1 MSCSCWN
8 AVLHV
13 SRVNLI
19 NMLWGPQDLEH
30 AEVSSELGEKQSWP
44 FAGSNILAANMPKI
58 MIYSP
63 DSICV
68 NEGKVISPLS
78 CAAAPTSW
86 QTESGDCRNE
96 VLAVSQSRCVT
107 CFHFSDML
115 VMSSSAPASPLIK
128 VKLGPCS
135 FLAAGINKCKQ
146 KEHGVC
152 SQIII
157 SKQIGAKHFQLFS
170 PDL

>member
-1 MSCSCWN
+1 
-8 AVLHV
+8 
-13 SRVNLI
+13 
-19 NMLWGPQDLEH
+19 
-30 AEVSSELGEKQSWP
+30 
-44 FAGSNILAANMPKI
+44 

-63 DSICV
+63 DSVCV

-86 QTESGDCRNE
+86 HTESGDGRNE
-96 VLAVSQSRCVT
+96 VIAVSQSRCVT

-157 SKQIGAKHFQLFS
+157 SKQNRGKAFS
-170 PDL
+170 AFFTWPLTAGPGEGQVSDFHLLCGGCVRLISFRGSMK